1 MEEIEIRNAI
11 AVAIQK
17 STDDIEKGLSQI
29 SKQAVNSMDPERI
42 LNIKREMITAER
54 KRDAYLDPK
63 KFDTER
69 SAAKKIMYE
78 KVLEVYKTT
87 YERYI
92 AAGFKHD
99 SAVKKAS
106 AVADLLKESL
116 QGAIDAEFEDGTT
129 ILNQKQLAKK
139 AELDLAKDT
148 TTWDS

>member
-1 MEEIEIRNAI
+1 MDEGAVRNAI
-11 AVAIQK
+11 TTAI
-17 STDDIEKGLSQI
+17 SRSMTTLEEKLTEVQE
-29 SKQAVNSMDPERI
+29 QAVNSMDPERI
-42 LNIKREMITAER
+42 LNIKREIITAER

-69 SAAKKIMYE
+69 SAAKTTMYK

-87 YERYI
+87 YDRYI

-99 SAVKKAS
+99 SAVNKAS